1 MTSPWQ
7 FQSTSQEE
15 QGDFNNS
22 KEFPARNATDLQREH
37 EVRERIR
44 DAAPA
49 MLNSIGP
56 SDGGTASFPDEL
68 DVVAGIIDRYD
79 ARSGLGRH
87 LRARA
92 AKIRAVLAEVQGKS

>member
-1 MTSPWQ
+1 MISPRQ
-7 FQSTSQEE
+7 FQSMSQEE
-15 QGDFNNS
+15 QRDFSSS
-22 KEFPARNATDLQREH
+22 KEFPATDLQREH